1 MEKGN
6 DLYTSLKYLET
17 EEMKKLLD
25 TAHEHH
31 AEHLLIRL
39 LACGMAP
46 RDIVRLRAK
55 SFKYDDGVAKFTG
68 KNGVKRIVNI
78 DIPTLTFVKKYVEHM
93 DLERTDTLFPWTE
106 RRIHDVVQEA
116 GKVAKLAKD
125 VTPTMLRDTWVFHA
139 VRDGKDEEYIGKQL
153 GNADAAF
160 TRALVQSYRALDERS
175 QPKVNIYIPVHEKRL
190 NIIEGTLKAMSRLD
204 WKNYVVT
211 LLVNNTSPAG
221 VTQFRSIASKY
232 GAEVMDLGVIN
243 TREEIVIEGTSFE
256 AEIDEGGVISI
267 VRKALFKGAEAFRKG
282 DSDYFLVCGSDC
294 RPHPDGIKRLEKYFH
309 DKRFPKAGIVGG
321 IIFAR
326 GTMRVGEGQKVGMIP
341 CVFYDAIKRKNAPEC
356 YEFLFKNYMNLEA
369 LEVDGVGSGWA
380 MYSRKVI
387 EQVDWELPKDLTR
400 FMGEDYYY
408 CHQAGEKGFTT
419 VCVCDI
425 LADHLEDGEEVAAP
439 AEVEAPKSE
448 PGPAPAPGAPKF
460 KFEGEFT
467 SEFYDEEYFERG
479 VQTGKSGYGGYYNHP
494 LFKAIA
500 RELKGYFTPKRVL
513 DVGAAMGF
521 MVQELAGLGVDAH
534 GIDISEYAVGGCP
547 EAVTSRLVC
556 GRAEKL
562 PWENGDFDLVVS
574 FDMLEHLNETQYRA
588 AIREMARV
596 SSKNLLF
603 SITTDDHVID
613 QSHISVMPI
622 EKWVAIVDSEIGGD
636 YYRHKNNFLDQSILW
651 FSPRMC
657 LIYTRRKK

>member
-1 MEKGN
+1 
-6 DLYTSLKYLET
+6 
-17 EEMKKLLD
+17 
-25 TAHEHH
+25 
-31 AEHLLIRL
+31 
-39 LACGMAP
+39 
-46 RDIVRLRAK
+46 
-55 SFKYDDGVAKFTG
+55 
-68 KNGVKRIVNI
+68 
-78 DIPTLTFVKKYVEHM
+78 
-93 DLERTDTLFPWTE
+93 
-106 RRIHDVVQEA
+106 
-116 GKVAKLAKD
+116 
-125 VTPTMLRDTWVFHA
+125 
-139 VRDGKDEEYIGKQL
+139 
-153 GNADAAF
+153 
-160 TRALVQSYRALDERS
+160 
-175 QPKVNIYIPVHEKRL
+175 
-190 NIIEGTLKAMSRLD
+190 
-204 WKNYVVT
+204 
-211 LLVNNTSPAG
+211 
-221 VTQFRSIASKY
+221 
-232 GAEVMDLGVIN
+232 
-243 TREEIVIEGTSFE
+243 
-256 AEIDEGGVISI
+256 
-267 VRKALFKGAEAFRKG
+267 
-282 DSDYFLVCGSDC
+282 
-294 RPHPDGIKRLEKYFH
+294 
-309 DKRFPKAGIVGG
+309 
-321 IIFAR
+321 
-326 GTMRVGEGQKVGMIP
+326 MRVGEGQKVGMIP